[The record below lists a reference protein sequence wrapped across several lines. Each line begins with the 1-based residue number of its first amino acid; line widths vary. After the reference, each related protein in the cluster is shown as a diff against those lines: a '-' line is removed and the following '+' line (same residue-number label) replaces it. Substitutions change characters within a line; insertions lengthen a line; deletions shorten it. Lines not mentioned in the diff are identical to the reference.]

1 MTTFECAL
9 FCKVKPKMNSIFRIA
24 NILAALALVSVVV
37 VVRKEIGAS

>member
-1 MTTFECAL
+1 
-9 FCKVKPKMNSIFRIA
+9 MNSIFRIA